1 MPAFS
6 VLKKKALMAQINK
19 VNFTDQQ
26 QSLAPQGLVLTAL
39 SKLSECYIFCF
50 LRKMELHTV
59 QVGLKLRLSLNS

>member
-1 MPAFS
+1 
-6 VLKKKALMAQINK
+6 MAQINK